1 MTTWTK
7 IDEQIA
13 AYRKALSDS
22 TIKLRHQVKQGFFK
36 FKPFSQ
42 KQKMVLTW
50 WCPSSPVKDSEGIIA
65 DGSIRSGKTVCMS
78 LSYVVWAMQAFDGQN
93 FAICGK
99 TIGSLR
105 RNVMFWLKLMLRSRG
120 YTVQDRRSE
129 NLMIVRRGE
138 RLNYFYQFG
147 GKDERSQDLIQGIT
161 LAGVLFD
168 EVALMPESFVNQATA
183 RCSVTGSKFWFNCNP
198 EGPQHWFYTNWITK
212 CKKRRLLYLHFTMDD
227 NLSLGDDI
235 KARYRSQYVGVFY
248 NRFVLGMWCLATG
261 LVYPMFDRDKNTV
274 PEFLGTGRYWISIDY
289 GIQNPFSAGLWC
301 LRDGVAT
308 RVAEYYHDGRKTK
321 QQRTDEEHYAEVE
334 KLASDRYIERVVV
347 DPSASSFI
355 ETVYRHGRFPVDKAR
370 NDVIPGIAAV
380 SSLLAAG
387 KIQICECCE
396 DCIREF
402 EAYSWDPDK
411 PEDTVIKEFDHAMDD
426 VRYFTSTILRNELRW
441 VDWNGKQ

>member
-1 MTTWTK
+1 MWTK
-7 IDEQIA
+7 IDEGIA
-13 AYRKALSDS
+13 KLKKSLSDNVV
-22 TIKLRHQVKQGFFK
+22 KLRQQVSQGFFQ
-36 FKPFSQ
+36 FKPFSI

-78 LSYVVWAMQAFDGQN
+78 LSFVMWATETFDGQN
-93 FAICGK
+93 FAIAGK

-105 RNVMFWLKLMLRSRG
+105 RNVMFWLKLMLKSRG
-120 YTVQDRRSE
+120 YKVQDRRSE
-129 NLMIVRRGE
+129 NLMVVRRGNII
-138 RLNYFYQFG
+138 NYFYQFG

-198 EGPQHWFYTNWITK
+198 QGPQHWFYTNWI
-212 CKKRRLLYLHFTMDD
+212 KRCRTRKILYLHFTMED
-227 NLSLGDDI
+227 NLSLSEEI
-235 KARYRSQYVGVFY
+235 KERYRRQYVGVFY
-248 NRFVLGMWCLATG
+248 KRFILGLWCLAEG
-261 LVYPMFDRDKNTV
+261 LVYPMFDRDRHVV

-334 KLASDRYIERVVV
+334 KLAGENYIERVVV

-355 ETVYRHGRFPVDKAR
+355 ETVYRHGRFSVDKAR
-370 NDVIPGIAAV
+370 NDVVPGIAAV
-380 SSLLAAG
+380 STLLLAG

-402 EAYSWDPDK
+402 GAYSWDPK
-411 PEDTVIKEFDHAMDD
+411 NHEDAVIKEYDHAMDD
-426 VRYFTSTILRNELRW
+426 VRYFVNTILRNELRW
-441 VDWNGKQ
+441 EQWNGRE